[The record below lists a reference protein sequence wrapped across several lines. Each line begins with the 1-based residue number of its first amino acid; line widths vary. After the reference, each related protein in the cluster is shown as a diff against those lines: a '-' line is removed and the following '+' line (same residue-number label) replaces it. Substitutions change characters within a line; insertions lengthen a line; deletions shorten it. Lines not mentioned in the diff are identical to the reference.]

1 MAYEISEGAAAAA
14 LLLSTTELEKLKG
27 KTEAD
32 YNYLPTAMGLIYDNL
47 TNVVMS
53 PAELKQYQAWL
64 DPANAMV
71 SKTIDGKGKDARLT
85 AVLHGYSAA
94 RGIKAWF
101 RSSQS
106 GKGSDDKVANKNVFV
121 TGAGW
126 DGKIAFLKMRVGD
139 WDDYNSS
146 DLVVIKGHCY
156 YGISLKKKK
165 KESSADPPMIN
176 KSVKALLEELGHDK
190 MATDF
195 YAARVGFFG
204 SKVKEQTKN
213 GGALVGSIGGSIM
226 TDTEA
231 FYSQIWNPFGQK
243 WVSLMDLKG
252 KGILNLTNGTRYSQG
267 DAKGKRYDHRKITE
281 GVRGFIFDSKA
292 KDWVIGGNEEDYKK
306 NEAVRILFG
315 YKPKGK
321 TATIDS
327 ESKWIM
333 RKKMNSSLSKQG
345 TLYERIQ
352 KIVDDEKLA
361 TAVGEAL
368 VNAVMKTEMQEQ
380 FSEIKKKKYFAID
393 RKPLHFGFALVTA
406 MGEVEGKR
414 ITGAATTASFK
425 SDPTMQQTIASL
437 FGALNKGNYRIT
449 LDTVKT
455 DKAKV
460 KDEPP
465 AKLFFVVGIGN
476 VDLLELEVRYKGS
489 FSPSPQFLGGVTK
502 TFIKTL
508 NETDVKKQY
517 KFEEAC
523 NK

>member
-14 LLLSTTELEKLKG
+14 LLLSTTELDKLKG

-106 GKGSDDKVANKNVFV
+106 GKGSNDKVADKDVFV

-176 KSVKALLEELGHDK
+176 KSVKALLEELGQDK
-190 MATDF
+190 MADDF
-195 YAARVGFFG
+195 YAARIGYFG
-204 SKVKEQTKN
+204 GLVYTQTQA
-213 GGALVGSIGGSIM
+213 GGALAGSATNGMSNEDLFLTTIKNRAKSSP
-226 TDTEA
+226 D
-231 FYSQIWNPFGQK
+231 
-243 WVSLMDLKG
+243 WVNLMDLKG
-252 KGILNLTNGTRYSQG
+252 RGILNLNGKKQYDWTATNKGSFIIDLKTGRPIE
-267 DAKGKRYDHRKITE
+267 AKTIKE
-281 GVRGFIFDSKA
+281 
-292 KDWVIGGNEEDYKK
+292 YKK
-306 NEAVRILFG
+306 NPAVRELFG
-315 YKPKGK
+315 YDRK
-321 TATIDS
+321 TGAKK
-327 ESKWIM
+327 ESAWTM
-333 RKKMNSSLSKQG
+333 RKNINSKMANANP
-345 TLYERIQ
+345 LYKRIQ

-361 TAVGEAL
+361 TAVGKAL
-368 VNAVMKTEMQEQ
+368 VKAVMKTQMQEE
-380 FSEIKKKKYFAID
+380 FNTKAKTYLAAD
-393 RKPLHFGFALVTA
+393 GKPRHFGFALVTA
-406 MGEVEGKR
+406 LGEVKGGK
-414 ITGAATTASFK
+414 ITAGATVASFK
-425 SDPTMQQTIASL
+425 SDPTMQQTIANLS
-437 FGALNKGNYRIT
+437 GALKEKNYKIT
-449 LDTVKT
+449 LNTVKT
-455 DKAKV
+455 NKAKA
-460 KDEPP
+460 KSDPP
-465 AKLFFVVGIGN
+465 AKLFFVVGIDVQGKQ
-476 VDLLELEVRYKGS
+476 VDLLEMEVRYKGS

-502 TFIKTL
+502 TFMKKL
-508 NETDVKKQY
+508 NETNVKKQY
-517 KFEEAC
+517 KFERAC

>member
-106 GKGSDDKVANKNVFV
+106 GKGSNDKVANNNVYV

-126 DGKIAFLKMRVGD
+126 DTDIAFLKMRVGD

-190 MATDF
+190 MAGDF
-195 YAARVGFFG
+195 YAARVGYFG
-204 SKVKEQTKN
+204 GLVYTQTQA
-213 GGALVGSIGGSIM
+213 GGALVGSKINSMNNEDLFHTTIKNQV
-226 TDTEA
+226 
-231 FYSQIWNPFGQK
+231 SSSPK

-252 KGILNLTNGTRYSQG
+252 RGLLELNGKKQYDWTATNKGEFIIDLKT
-267 DAKGKRYDHRKITE
+267 GKAIEAETIK
-281 GVRGFIFDSKA
+281 
-292 KDWVIGGNEEDYKK
+292 DYKK
-306 NEAVRILFG
+306 NPAVRELFG
-315 YKPKGK
+315 YDRKTGAKKESAWTMRKNINSKLANKQVLNPLYKRIQEIVDKPKLAEDVGK
-321 TATIDS
+321 
-327 ESKWIM
+327 
-333 RKKMNSSLSKQG
+333 
-345 TLYERIQ
+345 
-352 KIVDDEKLA
+352 
-361 TAVGEAL
+361 AL
-368 VNAVMKTEMQEQ
+368 VKAVMKTQMQEE
-380 FSEIKKKKYFAID
+380 FNTKAKTYLAED
-393 RKPLHFGFALVTA
+393 GKPRHFGFALVTA
-406 MGEVEGKR
+406 MGEVKGKR
-414 ITGAATTASFK
+414 ITGAASTASFK

-437 FGALNKGNYRIT
+437 FGALKEKNYKIT

-455 DKAKV
+455 DKAKA

-465 AKLFFVVGIGN
+465 AKLFFVVGIGD

-502 TFIKTL
+502 TFMKTL

>member
-14 LLLSTTELEKLKG
+14 LLLPNSELDSKLTG
-27 KTEAD
+27 TTEAD
-32 YNYLPTAMGLIYDNL
+32 YNYLPTAMGKIYNNL
-47 TNVVMS
+47 KNVVMS
-53 PAELKQYQAWL
+53 PAELTQYQAWL
-64 DPANAMV
+64 DPKNAMV
-71 SKTIDGKGKDARLT
+71 SKIIDGKGKDARLT

-176 KSVKALLEELGHDK
+176 KSVKALLEELGEES
-190 MATDF
+190 MAEKF
-195 YAARVGFFG
+195 YAARISYFG
-204 SKVKEQTKN
+204 GLVYTQTQA
-213 GGALVGSIGGSIM
+213 GGALVGSKINSMNNEDLFHTTIKNQV
-226 TDTEA
+226 
-231 FYSQIWNPFGQK
+231 SSSPK

-252 KGILNLTNGTRYSQG
+252 RGLLELNGKKQYDWTATNKGEFIIDLKT
-267 DAKGKRYDHRKITE
+267 GKAIEAETIK
-281 GVRGFIFDSKA
+281 
-292 KDWVIGGNEEDYKK
+292 DYKK
-306 NEAVRILFG
+306 NPAVRELFG
-315 YKPKGK
+315 YDRKTGAKKESAWTMRKNINSKLANKQVLNPLYKRIQEIVDKPKLAEDVGK
-321 TATIDS
+321 
-327 ESKWIM
+327 
-333 RKKMNSSLSKQG
+333 
-345 TLYERIQ
+345 
-352 KIVDDEKLA
+352 
-361 TAVGEAL
+361 AL
-368 VNAVMKTEMQEQ
+368 VKAVMKTQMQEE
-380 FSEIKKKKYFAID
+380 FNTKAVGKYEKK
-393 RKPLHFGFALVTA
+393 HFGFALVTA
-406 MGEVEGKR
+406 MGEVKGKR
-414 ITGAATTASFK
+414 ITGAASTASFK

-437 FGALNKGNYRIT
+437 FGALKEKNYKIT

-455 DKAKV
+455 DKAKA

-465 AKLFFVVGIGN
+465 AKLFFVVGIGD

-502 TFIKTL
+502 TFMKTL